1 MTRLG
6 IRSLW
11 AVLLV
16 ATCGLLLPASAW
28 AEPPANDKFEDR
40 QVLGPGFPGGTP
52 IEVIG
57 SNVEATH
64 EEGEN
69 LGPFAAGHSI
79 WYEWEA
85 TGTGWTTIGVCE
97 AGFPTI
103 IGIFTGSK
111 VDELTPVISGNLN
124 ASEGPDCVGGQR
136 QFTFKAQAGTKYEIA
151 VDGNGFYVEPPPP
164 ITEGEFT
171 LRIEETPPPPNDD
184 FAHADLFEGKIT
196 EEPDG
201 SRFYFAH
208 AGGYNWGATTEPNEP
223 LDGPSDGATVWFTW
237 TAPATATYLFGGPCC
252 GSGLNWD
259 LYTGNSLEELN
270 ENLAA
275 TGSAEVSVS
284 AGTVFHIAVY
294 GTPQSEGAEPAMA
307 SFQFNIS
314 ANLPPLPKPPSGGTT
329 VAPPDTTPPQ
339 TTIAKTKLLSAIGV
353 AKFWLS
359 SSEAGGSFLCR
370 LDKGAFKPCSS
381 PKTYRHLKPGRH
393 TFRAEAVD
401 AAGNV
406 DQSPAIAQIKIPH
419 KPRHG
424 R

>member
-1 MTRLG
+1 MRWG
-6 IRSLW
+6 IGFVAALVMAL
-11 AVLLV
+11 AVV
-16 ATCGLLLPASAW
+16 PTSAL
-28 AEPPANDKFEDR
+28 AAPTNDKFENR
-40 QVLGPGFPGGTP
+40 QVLEGALP
-52 IEVIG
+52 IEVNA
-57 SNVEATH
+57 SNVEATK
-64 EEGEN
+64 EEGES
-69 LGPFAAGHSI
+69 LSVFAAGHSV

-85 TGTGWTTIGVCE
+85 TGTDWTTIGACE

-103 IGIFTGSK
+103 VGIFTGGK
-111 VDELTPVISGNLN
+111 VDELTPVASGNG
-124 ASEGPDCVGGQR
+124 SEGPDCVGGQR

-171 LRIEETPPPPNDD
+171 LRIEATPPPPNDD

-237 TAPATATYLFGGPCC
+237 TAPATAKYLFGGPCC
-252 GSGLNWD
+252 GLGLNWD
-259 LYTGNSLEELN
+259 LYTGSSLEELS

-314 ANLPPLPKPPSGGTT
+314 GNLPPLPKPPPGDNS
-329 VAPPDTTPPQ
+329 APPDTTPPQ
-339 TTIAKTKLLSAIGV
+339 TTIARTKLLSASGTV
-353 AKFWLS
+353 KFWLS
-359 SSEAGGSFLCR
+359 SSESGGGFICR
-370 LDKGAFKPCSS
+370 LDKAPFKPCSS
-381 PKTYRHLKPGRH
+381 PRAYRHLKPGRH
-393 TFRAEAVD
+393 TFRAEALD

-406 DQSPAIAQIKIPH
+406 DPSPAVAQIKIPR
-419 KPRHG
+419 KRS
-424 R
+424 RR

>member
-6 IRSLW
+6 IRSLCV
-11 AVLLV
+11 ALLV
-16 ATCGLLLPASAW
+16 ALCGSLLPAVAW
-28 AEPPANDKFEDR
+28 GAAPPANDKFEDR

-52 IEVIG
+52 IEVIA
-57 SNVEATH
+57 SNVEATS
-64 EEGEN
+64 EAGEN
-69 LGPFAAGHSI
+69 SSPFAAGHSV

-85 TGTGWTTIGVCE
+85 TSTGWTTIGACE
-97 AGFPTI
+97 AGIPTI
-103 IGIFTGSK
+103 VGIFTGELGS
-111 VDELTPVISGNLN
+111 LTPVASGNG
-124 ASEGPDCVGGQR
+124 SEGPDCVGGQR
-136 QFTFKAQAGTKYEIA
+136 QFTFKAQAGIKYEIS

-171 LRIEETPPPPNDD
+171 LRIEATPPPPNDD
-184 FAHADLFEGKIT
+184 FAFADLFEGNIT
-196 EEPDG
+196 EESDG

-223 LDGPSDGATVWFTW
+223 LDSPSDGATVWFTW

-284 AGTVFHIAVY
+284 AGTVFRIAVY

-314 ANLPPLPKPPSGGTT
+314 ASLPPLPGPTVIVDPGPPR
-329 VAPPDTTPPQ
+329 DTTPPQ
-339 TTIAKTKLLSAIGV
+339 TTIFKTKLLSASGV
-353 AKFWLS
+353 VKFWLS

-401 AAGNV
+401 AVGNV
-406 DQSPAIAQIKIPH
+406 DQSPAIAKIKIPH